1 MIENKCVQTN
11 EPEQE
16 LAKHN
21 ALGWKLLTAISQ
33 YAGILLFFEREQIE
47 QQAQMP
53 VALPKAKAKK

>member
-33 YAGILLFFEREQIE
+33 YAGILLFFEREE
-47 QQAQMP
+47 QPAQVS
-53 VALPKAKAKK
+53 VAVPKAKAKK